1 MVQRLDLIRDVDG
14 LCRVSFA
21 GPDEFFDAAAAFV
34 KTDGAAALP
43 VWRGELYLELH
54 RGTLTSQQQLKKLN
68 RRCEQALHDA
78 EAAAALALAYG
89 ASSHEAWRL
98 DAAWKDVLL
107 NQFHD
112 VLPGSCTAEVVV
124 DASTSYS
131 KALSAAAAVM
141 VQACSSAGSSLVI
154 WEKDHLRIS
163 DATLAAATI
172 GITDGAQSDSS
183 ASAIVVFNSLS
194 VERCELVCVPSYFC
208 SPSVSQAVQSS
219 SQLQWIMCKSSPF
232 SLAPIRMCTPP
243 PKPVSVSKAAT
254 GFLLQ
259 HSTLQVI
266 VNNVGVIVS
275 CLIWDSTANVWRES
289 VKAGGSVGKLQLFK
303 DVPLFWD
310 AWDVEFYYE
319 SEQLQEV
326 VCCGGCVVDSGP
338 LLCSVR
344 FDAKIGQNSR
354 AEVVYSVHAN
364 DPFVRL
370 RLDVHWNESHSLL
383 RISFDTSVDADDWL
397 ADSQFSIINRSS
409 RRNTSWDR
417 AKFEAAGHKWIA
429 VREHGMTVAVIN
441 DCTYGHSCL
450 GGTLSSSLL
459 RSSTHPDPSADR
471 GFHVFNMAFMPSPAP
486 SAVELVVAAARSFN
500 APLRLLKVPN
510 VHADDAGQLAPLEL
524 GFVSSCSH
532 VIVDTV
538 KLPFAWAAA
547 KMRFGCAGMYQ
558 SPGEAASVSSS
569 GLPPAAFV
577 TPPNSA
583 NPADARADADGLSPS
598 QPRPSTPRSPV
609 DVSPFQLE
617 PSSAT
622 PHSASNLSS
631 SALLTPPHDM
641 LPSPVAGQF
650 NTPVNS
656 TPGAS
661 THPSTPVLDVREVED
676 EEAKAPRAPPPG
688 TCVIIVRV
696 FEAAG
701 GVAPAVCLRS
711 ERR

>member
-1 MVQRLDLIRDVDG
+1 
-14 LCRVSFA
+14 
-21 GPDEFFDAAAAFV
+21 
-34 KTDGAAALP
+34 
-43 VWRGELYLELH
+43 
-54 RGTLTSQQQLKKLN
+54 
-68 RRCEQALHDA
+68 
-78 EAAAALALAYG
+78 
-89 ASSHEAWRL
+89 
-98 DAAWKDVLL
+98 
-107 NQFHD
+107 
-112 VLPGSCTAEVVV
+112 
-124 DASTSYS
+124 
-131 KALSAAAAVM
+131 
-141 VQACSSAGSSLVI
+141 
-154 WEKDHLRIS
+154 
-163 DATLAAATI
+163 
-172 GITDGAQSDSS
+172 
-183 ASAIVVFNSLS
+183 
-194 VERCELVCVPSYFC
+194 
-208 SPSVSQAVQSS
+208 
-219 SQLQWIMCKSSPF
+219 
-232 SLAPIRMCTPP
+232 
-243 PKPVSVSKAAT
+243 
-254 GFLLQ
+254 
-259 HSTLQVI
+259 
-266 VNNVGVIVS
+266 
-275 CLIWDSTANVWRES
+275 
-289 VKAGGSVGKLQLFK
+289 
-303 DVPLFWD
+303 
-310 AWDVEFYYE
+310 
-319 SEQLQEV
+319 
-326 VCCGGCVVDSGP
+326 

-370 RLDVHWNESHSLL
+370 RLDVHWNENHSLL

-486 SAVELVVAAARSFN
+486 SAVEQVVAAARSFN
-500 APLRLLKVPN
+500 APLRLLKAPN
-510 VHADDAGQLAPLEL
+510 VHADDAGRLAPLEL

-547 KMRFGCAGMYQ
+547 KMRFGCESVYH
-558 SPGEAASVSSS
+558 SPGESDSASSG
-569 GLPPAAFV
+569 GLPPTAFV

-583 NPADARADADGLSPS
+583 NQANADGSSPS
-598 QPRPSTPRSPV
+598 QPRPSTPHSPV

-617 PSSAT
+617 PPSAM
-622 PHSASNLSS
+622 PHSTSNLP
-631 SALLTPPHDM
+631 SAAPLTPPRDM
-641 LPSPVAGQF
+641 LPSPAAGQF
-650 NTPVNS
+650 STPANS
-656 TPGAS
+656 TPAAS
-661 THPSTPVLDVREVED
+661 TQQSTPVLDAGQAEGD
-676 EEAKAPRAPPPG
+676 EAKAPRAPPPG